1 MSAELTSY
9 ISQYAALTAE
19 ITANISKIGRL
30 TSQLSENT
38 DIEGINE
45 KDEKYKNVVG
55 QVNKSLEDAE
65 ELFEQMELEIRE
77 LVDQAER
84 TKHTTQL
91 QSFKVEWTRLKKE
104 FEFAKNRR
112 NRKSA
117 KSNISQNG
125 SKSEAR
131 VRSELLY
138 SSGHEDDVI
147 FSGGSNGT
155 NAKQRLLDNTET
167 LERSGRKL
175 EQGESMLAETEQVG
189 AGVLS
194 DLAFQREVLT
204 RSRNRLRDT
213 DQDLGTSSR
222 ILTGMIV
229 RIQQSKIVLAV
240 IGVVIVSV
248 IILCVYLSFEG

>member
-55 QVNKSLEDAE
+55 QVDKSLEDAE

-91 QSFKVEWTRLKKE
+91 QSFKVMRKILKSFFLYDD
-104 FEFAKNRR
+104 FEHN
-112 NRKSA
+112 
-117 KSNISQNG
+117 
-125 SKSEAR
+125 
-131 VRSELLY
+131 LL
-138 SSGHEDDVI
+138 
-147 FSGGSNGT
+147 
-155 NAKQRLLDNTET
+155 
-167 LERSGRKL
+167 
-175 EQGESMLAETEQVG
+175 
-189 AGVLS
+189 
-194 DLAFQREVLT
+194 
-204 RSRNRLRDT
+204 
-213 DQDLGTSSR
+213 
-222 ILTGMIV
+222 
-229 RIQQSKIVLAV
+229 
-240 IGVVIVSV
+240 
-248 IILCVYLSFEG
+248 

>member
-55 QVNKSLEDAE
+55 QVDKSLEDAE

-91 QSFKVEWTRLKKE
+91 QSFKVMHKILKLFFLYDD
-104 FEFAKNRR
+104 FEHIK
-112 NRKSA
+112 
-117 KSNISQNG
+117 
-125 SKSEAR
+125 
-131 VRSELLY
+131 
-138 SSGHEDDVI
+138 
-147 FSGGSNGT
+147 
-155 NAKQRLLDNTET
+155 
-167 LERSGRKL
+167 
-175 EQGESMLAETEQVG
+175 
-189 AGVLS
+189 
-194 DLAFQREVLT
+194 
-204 RSRNRLRDT
+204 
-213 DQDLGTSSR
+213 
-222 ILTGMIV
+222 
-229 RIQQSKIVLAV
+229 
-240 IGVVIVSV
+240 
-248 IILCVYLSFEG
+248 